1 MTTLN
6 SQHTTYIEK
15 AAATSPQ
22 WLNEQRRSSFKR
34 FEATDM
40 PSEKLDNWRYV
51 TTDFDLGELPI
62 ADGTVEPLLTD
73 PLLDVETAAGMALIV
88 DGSARSVTTTE
99 AVTFVPLTDAWDG
112 VQGLIETP
120 EVGADKLELGHS
132 AFSRDGVFLRIPRG
146 TSVAAPFLIEAQAVQ
161 ADAVSY
167 PQIVVILEDGAHAQV
182 VVSYRSGDD
191 GNVMLPKVDI
201 SLGQGSTLGFTA
213 VQTVGQDSVVAISQ
227 KIEIG
232 RDATVHVGEVGLG
245 GELGR
250 LAIKV
255 DLTGDGS
262 SIKFSGIS
270 LGGGSQTLDYRF
282 LVRHI
287 GKNTSSDVYLKG
299 AVDNAASSVFTGLLR
314 IEEDALRTSA
324 FETNRNLVLSK
335 NAKAQSVPNLEILC
349 DDVVCGHASTVGELD
364 EEHLYYLRSRGL
376 SPEAAE
382 RILVHGFFGESLDLL
397 PSQEIA
403 RNVRGVVLDKYA
415 AGRLAVGLS

>member
-1 MTTLN
+1 MN
-6 SQHTTYIEK
+6 PQHTTHLEK
-15 AAATSPQ
+15 AAVHSPE
-22 WLNEQRRSSFKR
+22 WLNEQRRNALER
-34 FEATDM
+34 FEDTDM

-51 TTDFDLGELPI
+51 TTDFDLGVIPI
-62 ADGTVEPLLTD
+62 ADGSADPLPAD
-73 PLLDVETAAGMALIV
+73 PLLAVDAAAGTAVIV
-88 DGSARSVTTTE
+88 DGTVRSVSTAE
-99 AVTFVPLTDAWDG
+99 AVTFAPLAGAWDG
-112 VQGLIETP
+112 LKDLVGTP
-120 EVGADKLELGHS
+120 EADADKLELGHS
-132 AFSRDGVFLRIPRG
+132 AFSSDGVLLRIPRG
-146 TSVAAPFLIEAQAVQ
+146 TSVAAPFVIEVQAVQ

-167 PQIVVILEDGAHAQV
+167 PQIAVVLDDGAHAQV
-182 VVSYRSGDD
+182 VVSYRSGPD
-191 GNVMLPKVDI
+191 GNVLLPKVDL
-201 SLGQGSTLGFTA
+201 SLGQGATLGFTA

-227 KIEIG
+227 KMEIG
-232 RDATVHVGEVGLG
+232 RDASVHIGEVGLG

-250 LAIKV
+250 LSVKV

-262 SIKFSGIS
+262 SIKFSGVS

-314 IEEDALRTSA
+314 IEEGALRTSA

-335 NAKAQSVPNLEILC
+335 DAKAQSVPNLEILC

-376 SPEAAE
+376 SHERAE
-382 RILVHGFFGESLDLL
+382 RILVHGFFGELLDLL

-403 RNVRGVVLDKYA
+403 RNVRSVVLDKYA
-415 AGRLAVGLS
+415 AGRVAAGRA